1 MALSNELISQ
11 FVKVTNDSVE
21 AKTETTVYGTIV
33 EFNGTNY
40 VKLDGSDLLTP
51 ISTTANTKP
60 GERVTVMI
68 KNHTATVTGNI
79 SSPSARIAD
88 VNDIKDAADKITEFE
103 IVLANKV
110 DTEELNV
117 QIGRIDDLVS
127 DNVRIKDSL
136 TANEADIDNLQ
147 TNVLNVT
154 ERLTAA
160 EAEIED
166 LKVNSL
172 DAETINSTFA
182 TISDLEA
189 TNAQD
194 SADAAQDK
202 AESTDERVSVAET
215 LIQQLSDSISMIV
228 TDENGS
234 SLMTQTESGWTFSM
248 AEINT
253 ALNDV
258 SNSLDTLQQ
267 GVGDTSNTVN
277 VLEQAVADL
286 GVLAEYIKVTTY
298 EGEPC
303 IELGDLESDFKLL
316 ITNTRIMFLEGSG
329 VPAYINNQSLYINK
343 AVVKEEMQQGGFVW
357 KVRSNGNMGLMW
369 KGVVE

>member
-1 MALSNELISQ
+1 MAKASAQITLNYVIDVKASYRYYLLQGSTLAKPSKPSVYPPSLDWNDTEPTYEEGSTNSLYFVDCTIFCDDTFTYSEVSLSSSYEA
-11 FVKVTNDSVE
+11 
-21 AKTETTVYGTIV
+21 AKTAY
-33 EFNGTNY
+33 
-40 VKLDGSDLLTP
+40 
-51 ISTTANTKP
+51 
-60 GERVTVMI
+60 
-68 KNHTATVTGNI
+68 
-79 SSPSARIAD
+79 
-88 VNDIKDAADKITEFE
+88 
-103 IVLANKV
+103 NKA
-110 DTEELNV
+110 
-117 QIGRIDDLVS
+117 S
-127 DNVRIKDSL
+127 
-136 TANEADIDNLQ
+136 
-147 TNVLNVT
+147 
-154 ERLTAA
+154 
-160 EAEIED
+160 
-166 LKVNSL
+166 
-172 DAETINSTFA
+172 
-182 TISDLEA
+182 
-189 TNAQD
+189 NAQD

-234 SLMTQTESGWTFSM
+234 SLMTQTENGWTFSM
-248 AEINT
+248 AEINS

-343 AVVKEEMQQGGFVW
+343 AVVEEEMQQGGFVW
-357 KVRSNGNMGLMW
+357 KVRSNGNMGLLW

>member
-1 MALSNELISQ
+1 MAKASAQITLNYVIDVKASYRYYLLQGSTLAKPSKPTVYPPSSDWDDTEPAYEEGSTNSLYFVDCTIFCDDTFTYSEVSLSSSYEA
-11 FVKVTNDSVE
+11 
-21 AKTETTVYGTIV
+21 AKTAY
-33 EFNGTNY
+33 
-40 VKLDGSDLLTP
+40 
-51 ISTTANTKP
+51 
-60 GERVTVMI
+60 
-68 KNHTATVTGNI
+68 
-79 SSPSARIAD
+79 
-88 VNDIKDAADKITEFE
+88 
-103 IVLANKV
+103 NKA
-110 DTEELNV
+110 
-117 QIGRIDDLVS
+117 S
-127 DNVRIKDSL
+127 
-136 TANEADIDNLQ
+136 
-147 TNVLNVT
+147 
-154 ERLTAA
+154 
-160 EAEIED
+160 
-166 LKVNSL
+166 
-172 DAETINSTFA
+172 
-182 TISDLEA
+182 
-189 TNAQD
+189 NAQD

-343 AVVKEEMQQGGFVW
+343 AVVEEEMQQGGFVW